1 VCTPLPQEQELA
13 PRFAAVSPSLHFPLH
28 CTLTVALAVPPLL
41 LAAVTTYVPVP
52 AFDISK
58 ESLIGRLSPACIRN
72 VSVSVLTVVPLWVT
86 VKVTETSAACE
97 VQLLTVPASVSLLP
111 GLTVAVAAPF
121 AVSVKALHC
130 A

>member
-1 VCTPLPQEQELA
+1 MCTPLPQEQELA

-72 VSVSVLTVVPLWVT
+72 VSVLTVVPLWVT